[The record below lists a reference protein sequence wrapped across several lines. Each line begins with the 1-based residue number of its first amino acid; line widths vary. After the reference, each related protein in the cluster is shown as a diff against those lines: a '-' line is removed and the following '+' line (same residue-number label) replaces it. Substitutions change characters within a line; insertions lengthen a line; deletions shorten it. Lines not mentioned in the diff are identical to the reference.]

1 MAWRGRPAKARSTT
15 RLPAALR
22 DELGLD
28 SDGIPSANEPRT
40 KRPRLNAAASRKE
53 QRRQQRHAKRGP
65 TPKRPWHTH
74 EQEVPSTQKDTK
86 GTQASSRSH
95 SAAQG
100 PSRARP
106 AAPAKQ
112 AVAPRAPTAPKAAP
126 SSEQDTTRT
135 ITDPITGAT
144 RAVRSRSSEAGPT
157 KLERLMAKSGQPAE
171 VPERPSVPR
180 SKRPLSAAEQDEE
193 DEIRWLEYQLYGKKG
208 ANVRE
213 GDDVDEL
220 LDDLDRLQSTLGEY
234 GSEEDEDEERSS
246 AEESVDDGASGTAE
260 SMGEDAFGSDFDALD
275 AMVGRDVSVSEDEAS
290 EDEEGE
296 AEEGDGGSDEE
307 VDDDTD
313 DGEEEQRNATET
325 GGAVAPVSAAPT
337 KYVPPA
343 MRARAKEPDEAH
355 ALQQQKLRRHVNGL
369 LNRLGEGNVDT
380 ILGEL
385 ESLYRTYARGDVT
398 SMLTQLVLDTIAART
413 QLSEAI
419 VVTYAVL
426 LSAMHRVVGVEFGA
440 FFVQTCVSRL
450 LAVYTTYLSHPDAS
464 DEEQSAWSRECVN
477 LVLLLCHLLNHKLL
491 SAGLVYDL
499 VRLFL
504 GCDFVEMVP
513 ATRDGKRITELD
525 IELVLRIVQ
534 SSGAQLRRD
543 DAASLKTIADL
554 TKQRLDEAHG
564 ASEIVADSSRARF
577 MLETLQDPRQHKKAA
592 GAAGSDT
599 AQRLS
604 KYLSTLERRRTL
616 RTHTALHVGL
626 RDLQDAETK
635 GRWWLVGAAWSG
647 HGADSA
653 PGAGG
658 EASGAQPKSEAERDT
673 SWLPEDTAADALD
686 VGSLARDQGMNTD
699 ARRAVFST
707 LMTASDYREAVQ
719 NLLQL
724 KLNEVQRREIVRVL
738 VHCVGS
744 EPVYNPYY
752 VLVGQQLAEDL
763 PAMRITLQYV
773 LWDYFREIGETHVGG
788 EKVTAALGDAAPDA
802 PDAPGAA
809 RKRAHLAQAYGTW
822 LGHGALS
829 LHVLR
834 PVEFVGLQR
843 AGVRFVQHLLVAMLL
858 ATQTRAPM
866 LTDTVRRRLAQPP
879 TATDKS
885 AVERVVVHGTAG
897 HTPLAQGLLV
907 FVQQHVRKRDVAA
920 VLGADE
926 PACARVQWAARVAR
940 DTLRVHATAS

>member
-1 MAWRGRPAKARSTT
+1 MQKEHKG
-15 RLPAALR
+15 LP
-22 DELGLD
+22 
-28 SDGIPSANEPRT
+28 T
-40 KRPRLNAAASRKE
+40 
-53 QRRQQRHAKRGP
+53 
-65 TPKRPWHTH
+65 
-74 EQEVPSTQKDTK
+74 
-86 GTQASSRSH
+86 SSRGH
-95 SAAQG
+95 NVAQE
-100 PSRARP
+100 PPRARP

-112 AVAPRAPTAPKAAP
+112 AVAPRSPPTPKAA
-126 SSEQDTTRT
+126 SSSDQDTTRT

-144 RAVRSRSSEAGPT
+144 RVVHSRSSGAGPT

-171 VPERPSVPR
+171 APERPSLPR
-180 SKRPLSAAEQDEE
+180 SKRPLSAAEQEEE

-208 ANVRE
+208 ASVQE
-213 GDDVDEL
+213 GDDVDGTCQEAYTEL
-220 LDDLDRLQSTLGEY
+220 LDDLDRLQATLGEP
-234 GSEEDEDEERSS
+234 GSEGEEDEEGEDEDEERSD
-246 AEESVDDGASGTAE
+246 AEESMDD
-260 SMGEDAFGSDFDALD
+260 DAFETEGDDALGSDFDALD
-275 AMVGRDVSVSEDEAS
+275 AMVDPDASIQGDEESEDDEGEGEG
-290 EDEEGE
+290 EDER
-296 AEEGDGGSDEE
+296 SDEE
-307 VDDDTD
+307 EEGFDDDTND
-313 DGEEEQRNATET
+313 EEDEQRSEAEA
-325 GGAVAPVSAAPT
+325 GRPAAPLSAAPT

-343 MRARAKEPDEAH
+343 MRAAAKDRNEAH
-355 ALQQQKLRRHVNGL
+355 AQQQQKLRRHVNGL

-380 ILGEL
+380 ILSEL

-398 SMLTQLVLDTIAART
+398 STLTQLVLDTIAART
-413 QLSEAI
+413 QLSETI

-450 LAVYTTYLSHPDAS
+450 LSVYTTYLSHPDAS

-477 LVLLLCHLLNHKLL
+477 LVLLLCHLFNHKLL

-513 ATRDGKRITELD
+513 ATRGSKRISELD

-543 DAASLKTIADL
+543 DAASLKTIAEL

-564 ASEIVADSSRARF
+564 ASDVVADSSRARF

-599 AQRLS
+599 AQRLG

-647 HGADSA
+647 HGADHA

-658 EASGAQPKSEAERDT
+658 EPSAAQPKSEAERDT
-673 SWLPEDTAADALD
+673 AWLPEDTAVDAVD
-686 VGSLARDQGMNTD
+686 VGSLARNQGMNTD

-802 PDAPGAA
+802 PDAPDAA

-843 AGVRFVQHLLVAMLL
+843 AGVRFVQRLLVAMLL

-866 LTDTVRRRLAQPP
+866 LTDAVRRRLAQPP
-879 TATDKS
+879 TASDKS

-940 DTLRVHATAS
+940 DTLRVHATAA

>member
-1 MAWRGRPAKARSTT
+1 M
-15 RLPAALR
+15 
-22 DELGLD
+22 
-28 SDGIPSANEPRT
+28 
-40 KRPRLNAAASRKE
+40 
-53 QRRQQRHAKRGP
+53 
-65 TPKRPWHTH
+65 
-74 EQEVPSTQKDTK
+74 
-86 GTQASSRSH
+86 
-95 SAAQG
+95 
-100 PSRARP
+100 
-106 AAPAKQ
+106 
-112 AVAPRAPTAPKAAP
+112 
-126 SSEQDTTRT
+126 
-135 ITDPITGAT
+135 DPITGTT
-144 RAVRSRSSEAGPT
+144 RVVRSRSSGAGPT
-157 KLERLMAKSGQPAE
+157 KLERLMAKSGLPAE
-171 VPERPSVPR
+171 APERPSAPR
-180 SKRPLSAAEQDEE
+180 PNRPLSAAEQDEE
-193 DEIRWLEYQLYGKKG
+193 DEIRWLEYQLYGKKR
-208 ANVRE
+208 ANVQE
-213 GDDVDEL
+213 GDDVDGTCEDTYAEL
-220 LDDLDRLQSTLGEY
+220 LDDLDRLHATLGEA
-234 GSEEDEDEERSS
+234 GSEDGEEEGEEEDDAEDASD
-246 AEESVDDGASGTAE
+246 AEGSMDD
-260 SMGEDAFGSDFDALD
+260 DAFGADFDELD
-275 AMVGRDVSVSEDEAS
+275 AMVDPGMSDEVDKESEEEEGDEEEEEDEEEESDKEEEGDEEEEEEASDDEAS
-290 EDEEGE
+290 E
-296 AEEGDGGSDEE
+296 EE
-307 VDDDTD
+307 VDADKQSPEVEA
-313 DGEEEQRNATET
+313 GRPA
-325 GGAVAPVSAAPT
+325 APSSAAPT

-343 MRARAKEPDEAH
+343 MRAAAKDRDEAH

-413 QLSEAI
+413 QLSETI

-440 FFVQTCVSRL
+440 FFVQTCMSRL
-450 LAVYTTYLSHPDAS
+450 LAVYTTYLSRPDAS

-477 LVLLLCHLLNHKLL
+477 LVLLLCHLFNHKLL

-513 ATRDGKRITELD
+513 ATHGGKRITELD

-543 DAASLKTIADL
+543 DAASLKTIAEL

-564 ASEIVADSSRARF
+564 ASDLVADSSRARF

-592 GAAGSDT
+592 GTAGSDT
-599 AQRLS
+599 AQRLG

-635 GRWWLVGAAWSG
+635 GRWWLVGAAWAG
-647 HGADSA
+647 HGA
-653 PGAGG
+653 G
-658 EASGAQPKSEAERDT
+658 EAPSAGSEAGAARATSEAERDT
-673 SWLPEDTAADALD
+673 TWLPDDTAVDAVD
-686 VGSLARDQGMNTD
+686 VGTLARSQGMNTD

-724 KLNEVQRREIVRVL
+724 KLNDVQRREIVRVL

-752 VLVGQQLAEDL
+752 VLVGQQLAEDV

-802 PDAPGAA
+802 PDAPDAA

-843 AGVRFVQHLLVAMLL
+843 AGVRFVQRLLVAMLL

-866 LTDTVRRRLAQPP
+866 LTDAVRRRLAQPP
-879 TATDKS
+879 TAADKS

-940 DTLRVHATAS
+940 DTLRVHATAA